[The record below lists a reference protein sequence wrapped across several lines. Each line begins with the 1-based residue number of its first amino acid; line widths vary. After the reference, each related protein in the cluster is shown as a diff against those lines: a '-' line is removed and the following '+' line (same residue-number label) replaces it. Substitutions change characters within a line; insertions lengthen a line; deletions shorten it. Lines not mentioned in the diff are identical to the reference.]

1 MRFAEGKM
9 VSRFLQ
15 LLLVAV
21 LATGSAWAA
30 NSPFVGD
37 WKLNPSKSRLTDKMK
52 IESLGGNRYA
62 FDFGTGS
69 EAITIDGTDQPTQGG
84 TTLSVT
90 VEGPDAWKV
99 IRKKDGHM
107 IITANWKLSRDG
119 NSLTDD
125 FTSFGRN
132 GAPSNIKY
140 VYKRSASGSGFAG
153 TWVSTSEQVNFVYTL
168 QIRPYEGDGLSIIDA
183 ASQLTRN
190 VKLDGKDYPN
200 AGANA
205 AMLATS
211 SVKKVD
217 ERSLELIDKKKD
229 GKPYGALQL
238 RLSSDLRTLTITPHS
253 DTKGESNLYVFE
265 RQ

>member
-1 MRFAEGKM
+1 M

-15 LLLVAV
+15 LLLVTV
-21 LATGSAWAA
+21 LATGSSWAA

-37 WKLNPSKSRLTDKMK
+37 WKLNPAKSRLTDKMK
-52 IESLGGNRYA
+52 VESIGGNQYA
-62 FDFGTGS
+62 FDFGVGS
-69 EAITIDGTDQPTQGG
+69 EAITIDGTDQPGQGG
-84 TTLSVT
+84 TTLSVM

-99 IRKKDGHM
+99 IRKRDGHM
-107 IITANWKLSRDG
+107 VITANWKLSKDG

-125 FTSFGRN
+125 FTTFGQD

-140 VYKRSASGSGFAG
+140 VYKRSAPGSGFGG
-153 TWVSTSEQVNFVYTL
+153 TWVSNTEQVNFVYVL

-190 VKLDGKDYPN
+190 MKLDGQDYPN

-205 AMLATS
+205 AVLPTS
-211 SVKKVD
+211 SAKKVD
-217 ERSLELIDKKKD
+217 EHSLELTDKKKD
-229 GKPYGALQL
+229 GKPYRALQL
-238 RLSSDLRTLTITPHS
+238 RLSSDLKTLTITPHS
-253 DTKGESNLYVFE
+253 ENKGESNLYVLE

>member
-1 MRFAEGKM
+1 M

-15 LLLVAV
+15 LLLVTV
-21 LATGSAWAA
+21 LATGHAWAA

-52 IESLGGNRYA
+52 VESIGGNQYA
-62 FDFGTGS
+62 FDFGAGS
-69 EAITIDGTDQPTQGG
+69 EAITIDGTDQPGQGG

-90 VEGPDAWKV
+90 VAGPDAWKV
-99 IRKKDGHM
+99 IRKRDGHM
-107 IITANWKLSRDG
+107 VITANWKLSKDG

-125 FTSFGRN
+125 FTTFGQD

-140 VYKRSASGSGFAG
+140 VYKRSAPGSGFAG
-153 TWVSTSEQVNFVYTL
+153 TWVSTSEQVNFVYVL

-190 VKLDGKDYPN
+190 MKLDGQDYPN

-205 AMLATS
+205 AVLATS
-211 SVKKVD
+211 SAKKVD
-217 ERSLELIDKKKD
+217 EHSLELTDKKKD

-238 RLSSDLRTLTITPHS
+238 RLSSDLKTLTITPRS
-253 DTKGESNLYVFE
+253 ATKGESNLYVLE